1 MHDMI
6 KNIFKEYT
14 LEIFVLQYIN
24 YFKSKLNQRILSIK
38 YVSILVGYCT
48 PSYMNW
54 DMNNYMVSPHCA
66 GWNITNQ
73 LITVVS
79 CIDFPFIDCLR
90 LRYIQLFFFRIL
102 DQYK

>member
-1 MHDMI
+1 MI

-38 YVSILVGYCT
+38 YVSILGGYCT

-54 DMNNYMVSPHCA
+54 DMNN
-66 GWNITNQ
+66 
-73 LITVVS
+73 
-79 CIDFPFIDCLR
+79 
-90 LRYIQLFFFRIL
+90 
-102 DQYK
+102 

>member
-38 YVSILVGYCT
+38 YVSILGGLLHT
-48 PSYMNW
+48 
-54 DMNNYMVSPHCA
+54 
-66 GWNITNQ
+66 
-73 LITVVS
+73 
-79 CIDFPFIDCLR
+79 
-90 LRYIQLFFFRIL
+90 IL
-102 DQYK
+102 HELGHE